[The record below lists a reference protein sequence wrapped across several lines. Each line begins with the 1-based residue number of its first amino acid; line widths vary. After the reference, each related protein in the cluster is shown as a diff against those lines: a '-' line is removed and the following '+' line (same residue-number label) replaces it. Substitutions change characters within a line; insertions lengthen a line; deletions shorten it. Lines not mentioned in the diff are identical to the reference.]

1 SQLAHALGFGLF
13 LVMAGFAAFYNATMP
28 QFEAITLSHLR
39 GQAARYGRIRI
50 WGSIGFVLAVAGLG
64 VLFDHVDVRMLPLVM
79 LPMFGALIVA
89 AWLNHYGPEDE
100 RARGERESLLRS
112 LARPGVRVFLACA
125 FLMQAAHGAFYVFF
139 SLFLEQQGY
148 EASAIGAFWSIGVL
162 AEIAMFWFAGRAL
175 MRHGTVAAI
184 RLCLG
189 VAAARFVAIGW
200 FPEHAWVVALSQ
212 LAHALGFG
220 LFHAALMH
228 RVTELFPPHLVGQG
242 QGLLYGLG
250 SGLGGVA
257 GALLAGYAWQLGGG
271 EAAFLACSAAAA
283 IGLVVAMWPQPR
295 AEGASP

>member
-1 SQLAHALGFGLF
+1 MRGAPCAR
-13 LVMAGFAAFYNATMP
+13 VRAAM
-28 QFEAITLSHLR
+28 LD
-39 GQAARYGRIRI
+39 
-50 WGSIGFVLAVAGLG
+50 GSADF
-64 VLFDHVDVRMLPLVM
+64 
-79 LPMFGALIVA
+79 
-89 AWLNHYGPEDE
+89 
-100 RARGERESLLRS
+100 
-112 LARPGVRVFLACA
+112 
-125 FLMQAAHGAFYVFF
+125 
-139 SLFLEQQGY
+139 
-148 EASAIGAFWSIGVL
+148 
-162 AEIAMFWFAGRAL
+162 
-175 MRHGTVAAI
+175 
-184 RLCLG
+184 
-189 VAAARFVAIGW
+189 AAARFVAIGW